1 MRSFPSG
8 CWTCKLRHRK
18 CDSRVPMCRECTDR
32 RIPCHGYGS
41 KPAWMDG
48 SVAEHEELKRIKRA
62 VKQNLK
68 KLRKVPRSRNLER
81 CVAVRL
87 SPEGRAQSETSPAPE
102 ATELS
107 TLSLLEQALDHGF
120 NNLDSI
126 GAGSRLTLTPRSIQE
141 EEPTQPFSPSQD
153 PAPPCILPPRLASLI
168 MYYLDH
174 VFVWQFPYFR
184 PQSCLG
190 NRSWLLV
197 FLTNGGSLSYAALA
211 LATLHREASYR
222 SHVYNQE
229 AFELHS
235 KALRELRKLS
245 QHTEAETL
253 LGDLP
258 KLAEFVAASL
268 TLISFE
274 VFNGAEYDW
283 VPHLDAVTAVLAMH
297 SPEALLRTPSS
308 LGYTSPY
315 PTSDGLGDDPHQS
328 QIGLNF
334 LVAEALWHDILACAT
349 TGRVPRIP
357 YRQWL
362 EGTGLE
368 MANLMGCHNWVM
380 VAIGD
385 LAHLQAWKKEMRQ
398 QERLSVPELVR
409 RGQRI
414 DKRLQDGI
422 TELKQTAEVGGDIR
436 GNMQPAPW
444 VSHIFAIASLV
455 LSSTIVSGPW
465 AALPEVKDAISESV
479 IVLRDWP
486 QAIPLRGLVWP
497 LYIIGC
503 MAEANLQGFFESLL
517 SSVLE
522 ESGGFGNSGTVIK
535 LMKNCWASLPNC
547 NDDGLELVFQ
557 TGGNVL
563 LT

>member
-274 VFNGAEYDW
+274 VGHGALGEF
-283 VPHLDAVTAVLAMH
+283 PVLW
-297 SPEALLRTPSS
+297 STLIS
-308 LGYTSPY
+308 
-315 PTSDGLGDDPHQS
+315 
-328 QIGLNF
+328 F
-334 LVAEALWHDILACAT
+334 LIM
-349 TGRVPRIP
+349 TGV
-357 YRQWL
+357 
-362 EGTGLE
+362 
-368 MANLMGCHNWVM
+368 
-380 VAIGD
+380 
-385 LAHLQAWKKEMRQ
+385 
-398 QERLSVPELVR
+398 
-409 RGQRI
+409 
-414 DKRLQDGI
+414 
-422 TELKQTAEVGGDIR
+422 
-436 GNMQPAPW
+436 
-444 VSHIFAIASLV
+444 
-455 LSSTIVSGPW
+455 
-465 AALPEVKDAISESV
+465 
-479 IVLRDWP
+479 
-486 QAIPLRGLVWP
+486 
-497 LYIIGC
+497 
-503 MAEANLQGFFESLL
+503 
-517 SSVLE
+517 
-522 ESGGFGNSGTVIK
+522 
-535 LMKNCWASLPNC
+535 
-547 NDDGLELVFQ
+547 
-557 TGGNVL
+557 
-563 LT
+563 